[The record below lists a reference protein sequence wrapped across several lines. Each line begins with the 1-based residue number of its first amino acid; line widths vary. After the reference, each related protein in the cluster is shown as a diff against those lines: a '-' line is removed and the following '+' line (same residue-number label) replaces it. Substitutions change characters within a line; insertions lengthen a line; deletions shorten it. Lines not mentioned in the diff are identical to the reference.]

1 MLLWRKH
8 KPTPMTNKLQN
19 LRRPSRPFYL
29 GDHLLVQFLGD
40 ILPPSVTFPIH
51 NHCPMAPC
59 SGTNEPD
66 WQLVVLLISAVVTVC
81 YFPLAFFTSHTLGC
95 HAPPPC
101 VTLIKCFL
109 PFHILY
115 ILRSAIFKLSRC
127 IYLCA
132 LFASHFCFACSCAV
146 MPFPS
151 FLTFSGCMPF
161 VPFGIC
167 CMLQRHL

>member
-1 MLLWRKH
+1 MLNCCCGVNTNRL
-8 KPTPMTNKLQN
+8 TPMTNKHQN
-19 LRRPSRPFYL
+19 LWRPRCPFFL

-101 VTLIKCFL
+101 VTLIKYFL
-109 PFHILY
+109 PFHI
-115 ILRSAIFKLSRC
+115 
-127 IYLCA
+127 IYPSICHFQIVAVYLPLCPVC
-132 LFASHFCFACSCAV
+132 L
-146 MPFPS
+146 S
-151 FLTFSGCMPF
+151 FLLCLYM
-161 VPFGIC
+161 C
-167 CMLQRHL
+167 